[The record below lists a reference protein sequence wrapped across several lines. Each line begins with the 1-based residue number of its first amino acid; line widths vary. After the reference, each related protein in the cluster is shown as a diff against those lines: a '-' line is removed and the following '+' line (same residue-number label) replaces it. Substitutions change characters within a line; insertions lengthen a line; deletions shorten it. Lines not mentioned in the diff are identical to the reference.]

1 MFRLIILRT
10 PYNHTMIHIAL
21 YQPIIPQNVGNI
33 ARTCVG
39 MNAHL
44 HIIGPTIVDLSD
56 KAVKRAGLDY
66 WDDLTLT
73 QHASPEAF
81 FHWVQ
86 TGGMGV
92 PPVTSHDKPSDGRD
106 AHPTSCQ
113 SPAGT
118 IYAVTKFATTR
129 FDTPQYK
136 DNDILLF
143 GSEREGLPPQVHA
156 RFDEQ
161 HKIAIPIPGAVR
173 SYNLGNTVA
182 ITLATAMSIANLW
195 PRDWAPKDGYIAENT
210 F

>member
-1 MFRLIILRT
+1 ML
-10 PYNHTMIHIAL
+10 HVAL

-73 QHASPEAF
+73 QHESPQAF
-81 FHWVQ
+81 FKWVNHS
-86 TGGMGV
+86 GGG
-92 PPVTSHDKPSDGRD
+92 
-106 AHPTSCQ
+106 
-113 SPAGT
+113 

-129 FDTPQYK
+129 FDAPPYR
-136 DNDILLF
+136 DGGIFLF
-143 GSEREGLPPQVHA
+143 GSEREGLPPDVHA
-156 RFDEQ
+156 RFDEE

-173 SYNLGNTVA
+173 SYNLGNAVA
-182 ITLATAMSIANLW
+182 ITLAAAMSKAELW
-195 PRDWAPKDGYIAENT
+195 PDTWAPKAGHIGINT
-210 F
+210 FGPNI

>member
-1 MFRLIILRT
+1 ML
-10 PYNHTMIHIAL
+10 HIAL

-39 MNAHL
+39 MDAHL

-73 QHASPEAF
+73 EHESPEAVF
-81 FHWVQ
+81 TWADQ
-86 TGGMGV
+86 GRTGFE
-92 PPVTSHDKPSDGRD
+92 PVTKKDDRQD
-106 AHPTSCQ
+106 ACPTIR
-113 SPAGT
+113 T
-118 IYAVTKFATTR
+118 MYAVTKFATTR
-129 FDTPQYK
+129 FDKPAYR

-143 GSEREGLPPQVHA
+143 GSEREGLPREVHK

-173 SYNLGNTVA
+173 SYNLANTVA
-182 ITLATAMSIANLW
+182 ITLATALSNAELW
-195 PRDWAPKDGYIAENT
+195 PIDWAPKDGYIAENT

>member
-1 MFRLIILRT
+1 V
-10 PYNHTMIHIAL
+10 IHVAL

-73 QHASPEAF
+73 EHESPEAF
-81 FHWVQ
+81 FTWADQ
-86 TGGMGV
+86 GGTGFQ
-92 PPVTSHDKPSDGRD
+92 PVMDGRGHNDRQD
-106 AHPTSCQ
+106 ARPTL
-113 SPAGT
+113 
-118 IYAVTKFATTR
+118 YAVTKFAKTR
-129 FDTPQYK
+129 FDTPAYK

-143 GSEREGLPPQVHA
+143 GGEREGLPPDVHKK
-156 RFDEQ
+156 FDEP

-173 SYNLGNTVA
+173 SYNLGNAVA
-182 ITLATAMSIANLW
+182 ITLATAMSKAELW
-195 PRDWAPKDGYIAENT
+195 PSDWEPKDGYIAENT
-210 F
+210 FTSSND

>member
-1 MFRLIILRT
+1 
-10 PYNHTMIHIAL
+10 MIHIAL

-66 WDDLTLT
+66 WDDLKLT
-73 QHASPEAF
+73 QHESPEAF
-81 FHWVQ
+81 FSW
-86 TGGMGV
+86 
-92 PPVTSHDKPSDGRD
+92 SD
-106 AHPTSCQ
+106 Q
-113 SPAGT
+113 SSGT
-118 IYAVTKFATTR
+118 MYAITKFATTR
-129 FDTPQYK
+129 FDKPAYQ

-143 GSEREGLPPQVHA
+143 GSEREGLPREVHA
-156 RFDEQ
+156 RFEPEQ
-161 HKIAIPIPGAVR
+161 KIAIPIPGAVR

-182 ITLATAMSIANLW
+182 ILLATATSNADLW
-195 PRDWAPKDGYIAENT
+195 PCDWAPKDGYIAENT

>member
-1 MFRLIILRT
+1 V
-10 PYNHTMIHIAL
+10 IHITL

-66 WDDLTLT
+66 WADLTLT
-73 QHASPEAF
+73 EHKSPQAF
-81 FHWVQ
+81 FAWA
-86 TGGMGV
+86 
-92 PPVTSHDKPSDGRD
+92 D
-106 AHPTSCQ
+106 ALQGSTM
-113 SPAGT
+113 
-118 IYAVTKFATTR
+118 YAVTKFATTR

-143 GSEREGLPPQVHA
+143 GSEREGLPPEVHA
-156 RFDEQ
+156 KFDEA

-182 ITLATAMSIANLW
+182 ITLAVAMSKANLW
-195 PRDWAPKDGYIAENT
+195 PSDWAPKDGYIAENT
-210 F
+210 FKSANDE

>member
-1 MFRLIILRT
+1 ML
-10 PYNHTMIHIAL
+10 HIAL

-81 FHWVQ
+81 FAWALSP
-86 TGGMGV
+86 GGAGV
-92 PPVTSHDKPSDGRD
+92 PPATSDHNSIGRRD
-106 AHPTSCQ
+106 ACPTLYC
-113 SPAGT
+113 
-118 IYAVTKFATTR
+118 VTKFATTR
-129 FDTPQYK
+129 FDTPPYK

-143 GSEREGLPPQVHA
+143 GSEREGLPPEVHA
-156 RFDEQ
+156 RFDED

-195 PRDWAPKDGYIAENT
+195 PSDWAPKDGYIAENT

>member
-1 MFRLIILRT
+1 
-10 PYNHTMIHIAL
+10 MIHIAL

-73 QHASPEAF
+73 PHDSPEAF
-81 FHWVQ
+81 FEWAEPS
-86 TGGMGV
+86 GGMM
-92 PPVTSHDKPSDGRD
+92 
-106 AHPTSCQ
+106 
-113 SPAGT
+113 
-118 IYAVTKFATTR
+118 YAVTKFATTR
-129 FDTPQYK
+129 FDKPAYR

-143 GSEREGLPPQVHA
+143 GSEREGLPPDVHKKFEES
-156 RFDEQ
+156 R
-161 HKIAIPIPGAVR
+161 KIAIPIPGAVR
-173 SYNLGNTVA
+173 SYNLANTVA
-182 ITLATAMSIANLW
+182 ITLATAMSNAELW
-195 PRDWAPKDGYIAENT
+195 PSDWAPKDGYIPENT